1 MKRITSP
8 RASFLICIALAI
20 CIFAIYLFAICPT
33 VYLIDSGELAAV
45 SYTLGIAHPTGY
57 PLYTI
62 ISYFFAHLPGE
73 PIFNL
78 NLLSAL
84 FTVCAAVFL
93 YILAHSIMKD
103 KIAALIPVAIFSFA
117 PTIWRISV
125 TNEVYPLTALLGI
138 MIFYVLY
145 RLRNIRHFYFIMF
158 LFGLAF
164 TNHII
169 VFSLA
174 GPVFVYLILRYRP
187 EFRKVLFGTICALF
201 AVSLYIYLIAR
212 TNGNAVLAWGNTHDL
227 QRLFWHVTGKQYQVW
242 MFSQSIAEL
251 FRNFGNGLMILLRNF
266 LYVLIIPVLVGFYR
280 LYKTERGRFWLF
292 TSIISLNILYVI
304 NYSIPDI
311 ESYYIPSFITLIIIL
326 AYGLKVFKKYLRSY
340 IVLPLVIIIVL
351 LNYRTCT
358 LRGNSFG
365 IDFGR
370 AHLEQLPEKSLLL
383 CTFWDIYSPI
393 IYLKKVKNIR
403 QDLIIIDKEL
413 LRRTWYIKY
422 LQDEY
427 PEFYKGVST
436 EIDNYLIE
444 LRKFEYG
451 EPYNPKVIQLKFI
464 TMLEAFIS
472 SKLEQGVYF
481 ATPYLDRDLDQ
492 THPQYLRIPKG
503 MVFELRLD
511 TTGYHPFDFSMLQ
524 IKNPGIINDERLEHN
539 ITLVRRMVNNNIL
552 YFNAAGMTEPAEQ
565 ARTWLKD
572 F

>member
-1 MKRITSP
+1 MAVVTFI
-8 RASFLICIALAI
+8 
-20 CIFAIYLFAICPT
+20 IYLFSICPT

-93 YILAHSIMKD
+93 YMLAHSIMKD

-145 RLRNIRHFYFIMF
+145 RLRNIRHFYLIMF

-174 GPVFVYLILRYRP
+174 GPVFVYLILKYRP
-187 EFRKVLFGTICALF
+187 EFKKVLFGIICALF
-201 AVSLYIYLIAR
+201 AVSLYVYLIAR
-212 TNGNAVLAWGNTHDL
+212 TNGNAALAWGNTYNL

-242 MFSQSIAEL
+242 MFSQSITEL

-266 LYVLIIPVLVGFYR
+266 LYVLIIPVLVGLHR
-280 LYKTERGRFWLF
+280 LYKTERRRLWLF
-292 TSIISLNILYVI
+292 ISIISLNILYII

-311 ESYYIPSFITLIIIL
+311 ESYYMPSFITLIIIS
-326 AYGLKVFKKYLRSY
+326 AYGLKAFKKYLRSY

-365 IDFGR
+365 MDFGR
-370 AHLEQLPEKSLLL
+370 AHLEELPEKSLLL

-403 QDLIIIDKEL
+403 QDLIVIDKEL

-427 PEFYKGVST
+427 PEFYKGIST
-436 EIDNYLIE
+436 EVDNYLIE
-444 LRKFEYG
+444 LLKFEYG
-451 EPYNPKVIQLKFI
+451 EPYNPEVIQLKFI

-481 ATPYLDRDLDQ
+481 ATPFPDRDLDQ

-503 MVFELRLD
+503 MVFELILD
-511 TTGYHPFDFSMLQ
+511 ATEYHPFDFSMLN
-524 IKNPGIINDERLEHN
+524 IKKPNLVNDERMVHN
-539 ITLVRRMVNNNIL
+539 ITVVRRMVNNNIL
-552 YFNAAGMTEPAEQ
+552 YLNAAGMTEPAER

>member
-1 MKRITSP
+1 MISIT
-8 RASFLICIALAI
+8 LAI
-20 CIFAIYLFAICPT
+20 CVFAIYLFSICPT

-125 TNEVYPLTALLGI
+125 TNEVYPLTALLSI

-174 GPVFVYLILRYRP
+174 GPVFVYLILKYRP
-187 EFRKVLFGTICALF
+187 EFKKVLFGIICALF
-201 AVSLYIYLIAR
+201 AVSLYIYLIVR

-266 LYVLIIPVLVGFYR
+266 LYVLIIPVLVGFYH
-280 LYKTERGRFWLF
+280 LYKTELRRFWLF

-311 ESYYIPSFITLIIIL
+311 ESYYIPSFITLIIIS
-326 AYGLKVFKKYLRSY
+326 AYGLKAFKKYLKSY

-358 LRGNSFG
+358 LRNNSFG
-365 IDFGR
+365 MDFGR

-436 EIDNYLIE
+436 EVDNYLIE
-444 LRKFEYG
+444 LHKFEYG

-481 ATPYLDRDLDQ
+481 ATPYPDRDLDQ

-503 MVFELRLD
+503 MVFELKLD
-511 TTGYHPFDFSMLQ
+511 TVGYHPFDFSMLQ
-524 IKNPGIINDERLEHN
+524 IKNPGIVNDERLEHN
-539 ITLVRRMVNNNIL
+539 ITVVRRMVNNNIL